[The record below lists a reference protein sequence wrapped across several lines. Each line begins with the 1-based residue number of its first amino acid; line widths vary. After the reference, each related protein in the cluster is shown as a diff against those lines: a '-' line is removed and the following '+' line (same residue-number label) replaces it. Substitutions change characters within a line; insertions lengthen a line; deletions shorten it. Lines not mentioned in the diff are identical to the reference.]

1 MDSARHRTI
10 HRIGWTIWGLFAA
23 VIHLWAILIADRI
36 PGSGGGVVSTALLPV
51 ISWFRLALTLP
62 DEFSLMRNAFATSL
76 VAWMGCGILLMAV
89 RRIHPALQRSNYRDR
104 GHG

>member
-10 HRIGWTIWGLFAA
+10 HRIGWAIWGLFAA
-23 VIHLWAILIADRI
+23 TIHLWAIFISDRI
-36 PGSGGGVVSTALLPV
+36 PGSGGGVFSTALLPV

-76 VAWMGCGILLMAV
+76 LAWVGSGILLIAV
-89 RRIHPALQRSNYRDR
+89 RRIHRALRRSNRR
-104 GHG
+104 G